1 MGRKRCVMC
10 HNSSNSNRMLWMI
23 LLVCAKFYSGSIES
37 MFFPIK
43 NNWVPALHIFPSSD
57 SHAEV
62 AMVLR

>member
-1 MGRKRCVMC
+1 
-10 HNSSNSNRMLWMI
+10 MLWMI